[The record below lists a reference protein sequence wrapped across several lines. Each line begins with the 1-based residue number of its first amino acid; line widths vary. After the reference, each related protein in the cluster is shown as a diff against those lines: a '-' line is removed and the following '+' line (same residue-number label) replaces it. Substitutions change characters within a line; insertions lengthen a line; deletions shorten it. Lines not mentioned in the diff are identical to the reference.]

1 MSNERTCAIGRE
13 LILPSGKL
21 HRDEERAG
29 VYAAVTRVEAGHQP
43 LREVELP
50 GFRRRLDDGL
60 RGPPD
65 HRHAVCIGGRFLR
78 DDWLDRVNGHRQHA
92 SAGRRREATRI
103 VRRLR
108 RDDAYKENGGGNQE
122 PQSAPPWRNKS
133 AVCRRVAGRTYSNSG
148 ERHSKLRGRSAGHF
162 GQAALA
168 MRLGRAALT
177 ACVNRA

>member
-122 PQSAPPWRNKS
+122 PQSAPPAETR
-133 AVCRRVAGRTYSNSG
+133 APFAGASQV
-148 ERHSKLRGRSAGHF
+148 E
-162 GQAALA
+162 
-168 MRLGRAALT
+168 LT
-177 ACVNRA
+177 AIPVSAIQSCAVEARVISDRLRWPCGWDVRR